1 ILLIRKVIAI
11 GISGIRRWLHSDTDA
26 CRGINGKG
34 QLSFRS
40 ISGILKLDPDYLEGG
55 MRIED
60 SSAGDIYPPMNNVL
74 MGYDENVKA
83 GQP

>member
-1 ILLIRKVIAI
+1 MLIRKVIAI

-40 ISGILKLDPDYLEGG
+40 ISGNIS
-55 MRIED
+55 ED
-60 SSAGDIYPPMNNVL
+60 NNGFIYAIV
-74 MGYDENVKA
+74 
-83 GQP
+83 